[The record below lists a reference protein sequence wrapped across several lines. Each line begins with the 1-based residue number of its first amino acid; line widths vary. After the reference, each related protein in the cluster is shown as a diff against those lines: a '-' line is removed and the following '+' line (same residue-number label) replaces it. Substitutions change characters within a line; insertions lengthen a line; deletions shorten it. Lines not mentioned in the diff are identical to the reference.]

1 MRNPIL
7 AAILSLIVA
16 GLGQIYNGQIG
27 KGVIFILIQL
37 INGALTAVLIGW
49 LLLPIVGVG
58 HDRRVHDREAQQRA
72 VRLQVVSFP
81 WTNETC

>member
-1 MRNPIL
+1 MRNPVL

-27 KGVIFILIQL
+27 KGVIFIVIQL

-49 LLLPIVGVG
+49 LLLPIVG
-58 HDRRVHDREAQQRA
+58 
-72 VRLQVVSFP
+72 L
-81 WTNETC
+81 

>member
-27 KGVIFILIQL
+27 KGVIFIVIQL

-49 LLLPIVGVG
+49 ILLPIVG

-72 VRLQVVSFP
+72 LRLQVISVP
-81 WTNETC
+81 WTDETC